1 MARWRPPV
9 EHGTALVT
17 PEGHARLKAEL
28 DELWRVRRPEVVKA
42 LAAAAA
48 EGDRSE
54 NAEYTYRKKQLG
66 EIDRRVR
73 YLSKRLQVLR
83 VVDTVASDRE
93 AVFFGASVEVE
104 DIADG
109 TLARYRIVGPDE
121 TGSASTRHLHGR
133 CSGSAS
139 MMNSR
144 PNFRAESDATRSS
157 RLTMGRR
164 MRSPGKRSVVRN
176 GMDAVCGLTSR
187 DAFLFV
193 IAAQAGQAR
202 RTATGRP
209 RRDERSEQSMDVDVP
224 ADLRRWSPRP
234 RRDDGFR
241 IRDNLT
247 SLDLSPARR
256 RTAPRRRRNVAPSR
270 PFPRS
275 ACGTAPIPFPPAPP
289 DPANGCSRPWSRGSA
304 RRA

>member
-1 MARWRPPV
+1 MSRWRPPV

-83 VVDTVASDRE
+83 VVDTVPTDRD

-121 TGSASTRHLHGR
+121 TDAKLGWISIDSPLARAMLKKRVDDEFEAALPGGTRRYVIVAVEYGS
-133 CSGSAS
+133 
-139 MMNSR
+139 
-144 PNFRAESDATRSS
+144 
-157 RLTMGRR
+157 
-164 MRSPGKRSVVRN
+164 
-176 GMDAVCGLTSR
+176 
-187 DAFLFV
+187 
-193 IAAQAGQAR
+193 
-202 RTATGRP
+202 
-209 RRDERSEQSMDVDVP
+209 
-224 ADLRRWSPRP
+224 
-234 RRDDGFR
+234 
-241 IRDNLT
+241 
-247 SLDLSPARR
+247 
-256 RTAPRRRRNVAPSR
+256 
-270 PFPRS
+270 
-275 ACGTAPIPFPPAPP
+275 
-289 DPANGCSRPWSRGSA
+289 
-304 RRA
+304 